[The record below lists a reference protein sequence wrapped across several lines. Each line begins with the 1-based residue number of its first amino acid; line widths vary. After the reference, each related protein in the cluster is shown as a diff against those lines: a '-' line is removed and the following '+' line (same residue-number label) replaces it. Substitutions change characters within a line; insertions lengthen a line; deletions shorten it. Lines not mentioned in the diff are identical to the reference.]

1 MRSRLL
7 AFVVLVALLPFLTG
21 ATIVIRGPRVT
32 GGGSPTWYYPT
43 GITSNPSALDN
54 NNIIDNAYAGLS
66 KVTFSS
72 AGTVTKLALYTTFVN
87 ATSTLKMAIFDSSR
101 TLVGSGVSAS
111 ITTGNDA
118 WQEIAASVTIPSSGT
133 YYIGFSMDGPYD
145 GSLVGERTTGSSG
158 DLYETFDSG
167 SYGNFPGSLT
177 SLASGSYLW
186 AVRAELTP

>member
-7 AFVVLVALLPFLTG
+7 AFVVLCALLPFLTG
-21 ATIVIRGPRVT
+21 ATIIIRGPRVT
-32 GGGSPTWYYPT
+32 GGGSPTWYYPP
-43 GITSNPSALDN
+43 GITNDPSALDN

-66 KVTFSS
+66 KVTFPS

-101 TLVGSGVSAS
+101 TLVGSGVSVS
-111 ITTGNDA
+111 ITTGSGA
-118 WQEIAASVTIPSSGT
+118 WQEIAASVTIPSAGT
-133 YYIGFSMDGPYD
+133 YYIGISQDGPYD